1 MSDFCR
7 SLYMILLAVRVS
19 QNTTWIQQ
27 TFGVHRYPSL
37 VSCGKDIPVHLIISW
52 CSCRLTVKRRVLNVE
67 QKLITLPEHLDSP
80 PVLSGV
86 SVAQSS
92 VFCVMFCRSL
102 FVLFLLVIVLSVLRS
117 TASDCPFLVSSNL
130 SYSIVIFTT
139 SSVVIATN

>member
-37 VSCGKDIPVHLIISW
+37 VSCGKDIPVPLIISW
-52 CSCRLTVKRRVLNVE
+52 CSCHLTVKRRVLNVE

-86 SVAQSS
+86 RVAQSS